1 MKKALPFLGKLV
13 VSTLLIIYLLRKL
26 DLSVICNCLKE
37 VRIWW
42 VVIAV
47 LLLGIGRLITCWRWR
62 VLLDVQGIHIPFR
75 TLLSFLFVSNFFN
88 TFLPSTI
95 GGDAIRASDSSR
107 QSKLPAESIMT
118 IIIERM
124 MGVCALGTV
133 AFLSFLYGMR
143 SNRDLLDFF
152 WPVMLF
158 FLLANISLML
168 VFNLRLARFVITGL
182 RKIRFR
188 KLSDKMHKIS
198 LIVSEL
204 RQNKLSMLG
213 AGLLSLLL
221 QVNVIIYTY
230 VVVLSLNLEI
240 PLMDFFVIVPIV
252 LLILILPV
260 SINGIGLREN
270 AYAFM
275 FAGYIMGEEA
285 VALSWVLLALTLLL
299 GAIGGLFYIGR
310 H

>member
-26 DLSVICNCLKE
+26 DLSVICSCLRE
-37 VRIWW
+37 VSISWI
-42 VVIAV
+42 VIAI
-47 LLLGIGRLITCWRWR
+47 LLLGIGRLITGWRWR
-62 VLLDVQGIHIPFR
+62 VLLDVQGIHIPFK

-143 SNRDLLDFF
+143 YNRDLLVFF

-158 FLLANISLML
+158 FLLAHISLIL
-168 VFNLRLARFVITGL
+168 VFNLKLAGFIITGL
-182 RKIRFR
+182 RKLRFR

-204 RQNKLSMLG
+204 RQDKASMLG

-270 AYAFM
+270 AYALM
-275 FAGYIMGEEA
+275 FTGYIMGEEA

>member
-1 MKKALPFLGKLV
+1 MKKTLSFLGKLV
-13 VSTLLIIYLLRKL
+13 VSTLLIVYLLRRL
-26 DLSVICNCLKE
+26 DLALIYSYLKE
-37 VRIWW
+37 VRILWI
-42 VVIAV
+42 VIAIF
-47 LLLGIGRLITCWRWR
+47 LLGVGRLITGWRWR
-62 VLLDVQGIHIPFR
+62 VLLDVQGIHIPFK

-95 GGDAIRASDSSR
+95 GGDTIRASDSSR

-118 IIIERM
+118 IVVERM

-133 AFLSFLYGMR
+133 AFVSFLCGM
-143 SNRDLLDFF
+143 SLNIDLLAFF

-158 FLLANISLML
+158 FLLAHVSLIL
-168 VFNLRLARFVITGL
+168 ILNLKVARFIITAL

-188 KLSDKMHKIS
+188 KLSDKVRKVS
-198 LIVSEL
+198 LILSEVK
-204 RQNKLSMLG
+204 QSKSSMVG
-213 AGLLSLLL
+213 AALLSLLL

-230 VVVLSLNLEI
+230 VVALSINLKI
-240 PLMDFFVIVPIV
+240 PLVDFFVIAPIV

-275 FAGYIMGEEA
+275 FTGYITGEEA

-299 GAIGGLFYIGR
+299 GGIGGLFYIGR